1 MTATPQV
8 SINSVVYEVTG
19 GALSTDYVTRRSDD
33 KFGEQHQHGMVVV
46 RSTGVDIGRGADA
59 DSGSCSSNIHKV
71 RIILRQWNVAYVVR
85 DQELPY
91 SGTKRSRTSLERYL
105 ALGRG
110 SREKRWNRQQ
120 GAWRARL
127 LESVW

>member
-8 SINSVVYEVTG
+8 SINSVVD
-19 GALSTDYVTRRSDD
+19 SIWRRSDD

-71 RIILRQWNVAYVVR
+71 RIILRQWDVAYVVR